1 MMNDTAS
8 PKPNRIVLHIVCL
21 IAGVAVLFYLCF
33 AQSYV
38 GIGVPTFQTR
48 VVGVVL
54 AILVFGSYL
63 RRFGRFNQ

>member
-1 MMNDTAS
+1 MNDTAS
-8 PKPNRIVLHIVCL
+8 PKSMRILLHIVIL

-33 AQSYV
+33 AKSYV
-38 GIGVPTFQTR
+38 GIGVPSLQMR